1 MYNIQETADI
11 LLVSYATAAKLIRD
25 GTIKAVSIGKRQ
37 RVPKEALIAYVGY
50 TEAVDFLLEAYGKK
64 LIRNAE
70 NKMLKKMGI
79 VEK

>member
-50 TEAVDFLLEAYGKK
+50 PEAVDFLLNAYK
-64 LIRNAE
+64 IRGAE